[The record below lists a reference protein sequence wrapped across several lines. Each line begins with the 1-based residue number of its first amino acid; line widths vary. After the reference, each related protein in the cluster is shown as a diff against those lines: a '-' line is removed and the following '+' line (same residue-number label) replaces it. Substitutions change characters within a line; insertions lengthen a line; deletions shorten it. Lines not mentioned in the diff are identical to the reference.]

1 MNTKK
6 AIAVFVLLAVAGLG
20 LSAYMAESNVS
31 VAVSDREVSI
41 SPSTSTVHTYA
52 DDYTTKNL
60 TVSTTSD
67 KTITVRLKAM
77 PDDYQTA
84 KVWGKDFVAVIS
96 PSEVKINSSHE
107 VKVTL
112 ITHSEKAGSYKVK
125 VIAVK

>member
-1 MNTKK
+1 MNSKK
-6 AIAVFVLLAVAGLG
+6 VIAVFALLAVAGLG

-31 VAVSDREVSI
+31 VAVSDREVTI
-41 SPSTSTVHTYA
+41 DPSTSTVHTHA
-52 DDYTTKNL
+52 DDYTIKNL
-60 TVSTTSD
+60 SVSTTSD
-67 KTITVRLKAM
+67 KTITVRLKVM

-96 PSEVKINSSHE
+96 PSEVKVNSSHD

-112 ITHSEKAGSYKVK
+112 ITHSEKAGNYKVK